1 MELNK
6 SKNNKDSFEKEPKIN
21 KGESLIKC
29 IYEVKDK
36 NEVQIINNKFDELKN
51 EDIETKI
58 KIWNTGKNNIKRP
71 YNL

>member
-6 SKNNKDSFEKEPKIN
+6 SKNSKYSFEKEPKIN